1 MQFHQ
6 FAAKGFLEKTG
17 LVPLLAA
24 FAHYL
29 TTQQQKKPGGLK
41 PDMSCL
47 ALAKTMAALKKNG
60 AQDISWR
67 AFRRPSFGWFI
78 LGSTTLE
85 WENGYMF
92 FMFVSIN

>member
-17 LVPLLAA
+17 LVP
-24 FAHYL
+24 YL

-47 ALAKTMAALKKNG
+47 ALAKTMAALKKKG

-67 AFRRPSFGWFI
+67 AFRRPGFGWFI

-92 FMFVSIN
+92 FMFVSIS